1 MKRKLYLAFFAL
13 LLTMCRTYSQAE
25 PLTSIDGLVCRP
37 FNEPFGGTR
46 GFECT
51 YICPDGQTIGPRDFD
66 IDPSFSATKGD
77 LDRLLCGIA
86 APTFTQAATRVADSP
101 TVPETPTVEA
111 SATTALTATPT
122 IPPTGLPLF
131 TGQVTMCDIG
141 GNLISFRIVEAPPD
155 LTGKT
160 VTVEIAGQENS
171 CEINPTNPSLMTCNL
186 PNELTFPATVI
197 VRLDDVVV
205 NELTLNG
212 IGCEQITTPVATTT
226 P

>member
-13 LLTMCRTYSQAE
+13 LLTMCRTYTQAE
-25 PLTSIDGLVCRP
+25 PLTSIDGLVCQP
-37 FNEPFGGTR
+37 FNEPFGGAK

-51 YICPDGQTIGPRDFD
+51 YVCPDGQTIGPRDFD

-77 LDRLLCGIA
+77 LDRLLCGIVP
-86 APTFTQAATRVADSP
+86 PTSTRAATLVASSP
-101 TVPETPTVEA
+101 TSADTPTVEA
-111 SATTALTATPT
+111 SATIALTATEAVS
-122 IPPTGLPLF
+122 PTGLPLF

-141 GNLISFRIVEAPPD
+141 GNLISFRIVELPPD

-171 CEINPTNPSLMTCNL
+171 CEVNPTNPSLMTCNL
-186 PNELTFPATVI
+186 PPELTFPATVI

-212 IGCEQITTPVATTT
+212 IGCERITTPVATTT

>member
-37 FNEPFGGTR
+37 FNEPFGGNR

-51 YICPDGQTIGPRDFD
+51 YICPDGQTTGPRDFD
-66 IDPSFSATKGD
+66 TDPSFSATKGD

-86 APTFTQAATRVADSP
+86 LPTSTRAATLVADTP
-101 TVPETPTVEA
+101 TVAETPTLEA
-111 SATTALTATPT
+111 SATTALTATVA
-122 IPPTGLPLF
+122 ISPTGSPLF
-131 TGQVTMCDIG
+131 TGQVPMCDIG

-212 IGCEQITTPVATTT
+212 IGCERITTPVATTT